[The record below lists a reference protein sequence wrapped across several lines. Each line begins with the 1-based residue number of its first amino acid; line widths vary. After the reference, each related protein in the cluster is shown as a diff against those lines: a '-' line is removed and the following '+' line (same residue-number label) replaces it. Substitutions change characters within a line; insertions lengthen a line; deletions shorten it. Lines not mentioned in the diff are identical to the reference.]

1 MGNAYD
7 VAGNQLGG
15 EVKVA
20 DLIWVETHGH
30 SWWPA
35 QVFQMLYFLVVR
47 AIINQVF
54 LLHLLNLELKYNF
67 HLVMSLSACWFGR
80 LLMNTMWVGTSPL
93 KDHQGKFL
101 FGSMEAI
108 NSKCFCP
115 WSVVLSLFRYRLYMT
130 FLCIF
135 LQLVCGPSQMS
146 FWFWNSMFWMDSRFS
161 LELLLCIPVPFPRIL
176 ILCFM
181 PGHIDWI
188 ILLSDTWAE

>member
-1 MGNAYD
+1 M
-7 VAGNQLGG
+7 
-15 EVKVA
+15 
-20 DLIWVETHGH
+20 
-30 SWWPA
+30 
-35 QVFQMLYFLVVR
+35 F
-47 AIINQVF
+47 
-54 LLHLLNLELKYNF
+54 
-67 HLVMSLSACWFGR
+67 LSACWFIR

-115 WSVVLSLFRYRLYMT
+115 WSVVLSLFGFRLYMT

-161 LELLLCIPVPFPRIL
+161 LNSFYVFQCPFPGFWYYALCLIIL
-176 ILCFM
+176 IEFFYCQ
-181 PGHIDWI
+181 
-188 ILLSDTWAE
+188 ILEQNNGSYREIFLKALEQVTILWRFSAPLM